1 MNYQYVKPVTQSTRS
16 LSTESYFPD
25 LLREI
30 HEVDKELREAEEQS
44 EDEEKRE
51 MKWVMSS
58 QECSV
63 TCGGGMHKFIIITEF
78 ALSSRKR
85 LYSTEP
91 VLLDLATSFPGP
103 CSEVLFVGGGGGGKI
118 T

>member
-1 MNYQYVKPVTQSTRS
+1 MSSKLWYEIGSILSWQYGVYDYSKKYKVNYQYVKPVTQSTRS

-30 HEVDKELREAEEQS
+30 YEVDKELREAEEQS
-44 EDEEKRE
+44 EDEEKPK

-63 TCGGGMHKFIIITEF
+63 TCGGGMHK
-78 ALSSRKR
+78 S
-85 LYSTEP
+85 
-91 VLLDLATSFPGP
+91 LL
-103 CSEVLFVGGGGGGKI
+103 
-118 T
+118 